1 MREEPASRPSLGFLL
16 PTRGLLLEEQ
26 RPSNAER
33 ILSLARTAEDAGVD
47 SLWVGDSLTAKPRLE
62 PLTTL
67 AAVAAVTRRAR
78 IGTAV
83 LLAALRHPVHSA
95 HVLGTLDVLSGGR
108 LVVGAGVGGAFNEAQ
123 QKEWA
128 TVGVGPKTRAGRLE
142 EWVQI
147 VKRLTRGETV
157 SFAGRHYDLDEVSVR
172 PTSPRA
178 EGVPILLATHW
189 MTGNDRQHRRA
200 VRYADGY
207 IGISDSPED
216 FTKLTSRLRDLAG
229 EAGQDFDAM
238 DSVFYMT
245 VSLDPDEK
253 KAKRDA
259 DAFIRLYYGQ
269 NFWKDKW
276 GPFGHPD
283 RVAARI
289 REYGEAGARTVIVR
303 FASLEQ
309 EAQLGVFLERVFPN
323 VR

>member
-1 MREEPASRPSLGFLL
+1 MTAAFPWIGVLL
-16 PTRGLLLEEQ
+16 PTRGLLLRDE
-26 RPSNAER
+26 RPRGAEL
-33 ILSLARTAEDAGVD
+33 ILSLARTAEDAGID

-67 AAVAAVTRRAR
+67 AAVAAVTSRAR

-83 LLAALRHPVHSA
+83 LLAALRHPVNAA
-95 HVLGTLDVLSGGR
+95 HVMGTLDVLSGGR

-128 TVGVGPKTRAGRLE
+128 TVGVDPKRRARRLE
-142 EWVQI
+142 EWVEI

-157 SFAGRHYDLDEVSVR
+157 TFAGRHYDLKEVSVR
-172 PTSPRA
+172 PASPRG

-189 MTGNDRQHRRA
+189 RTGNDRQHRRA
-200 VRYADGY
+200 VGYADGY
-207 IGISDSPED
+207 IGISDSPEE
-216 FTKLTSRLRDLAG
+216 FAQLTSRLRDLAG
-229 EAGQDFDAM
+229 ELGRDFDGM
-238 DSVFYMT
+238 DSAFYMT
-245 VSLDPDEK
+245 VNLDPDEK
-253 KAKRDA
+253 KAEREA
-259 DAFIRLYYGQ
+259 DSFIRRYYGQ
-269 NFWKDKW
+269 NFWKDRW

-283 RVAARI
+283 RVASRI

-309 EAQLGVFLERVFPN
+309 EAQLGVFLERVLPN